1 MMMAMYA
8 AVFALAIMGVNDT
21 TYLIR
26 KRLAAAIAVCPIGE
40 DCDKV
45 LTSKQKNI
53 LVLPLDIW
61 GLLFYSAVAFS
72 CALAAIGVGPAAFWD
87 SLVGSIVGL
96 GAVLSLFF
104 TYLQWR
110 VIKVWCFW
118 CLTSAFTVWTL
129 GAIIVLSKVIK

>member
-1 MMMAMYA
+1 MMTIYA

-26 KRLAAAIAVCPIGE
+26 KRLAAAMPVCPIGD

-45 LTSKQKNI
+45 LESKQKNI

-61 GLLFYSAVAFS
+61 GLLFYSTVALS
-72 CALAAIGVGPAAFWD
+72 CALAAIGVGPVAFWD
-87 SLVGSIVGL
+87 SFIGSIVGL
-96 GAVLSLFF
+96 GAILSLFF

-110 VIKVWCFW
+110 VIKAWCFW
-118 CLTSAFTVWTL
+118 CLTSAFTVWTM